1 VHAQVR
7 AHDLPALA
15 VAADRRPALV
25 EQAARVAGD
34 RVVEQPG
41 DAQAAGGAVFED
53 RELRPG
59 ARPVEQ
65 RGQRDRTAP
74 GERVAGGGQRAAGG
88 LAELVDEQ
96 LHGPAAHEPDV
107 DGLLVGDAVGDD
119 VRRGARQHLARVVHE
134 RALDAAAGDRAL
146 DAPEVVDEHLRARV
160 ERRGAERLDQRRRDD
175 APSRVEPLEGD
186 RLRPRERLH
195 AVTLPD
201 VVGWS
206 FGAAWQHDREQGDL
220 RPAAVWNATGKPSV
234 GRFAAASLEQRFGA
248 GRGLPGY
255 VWATGAPA
263 WIPDLIWDPRMA
275 SVQGAHEAGLHCA
288 VGLPL
293 GAGEAFEGVLELFS
307 DHRREVDADR
317 LGWLAGVSAL
327 VAEHL
332 TRSRPRG

>member
-1 VHAQVR
+1 
-7 AHDLPALA
+7 
-15 VAADRRPALV
+15 
-25 EQAARVAGD
+25 
-34 RVVEQPG
+34 
-41 DAQAAGGAVFED
+41 
-53 RELRPG
+53 
-59 ARPVEQ
+59 
-65 RGQRDRTAP
+65 
-74 GERVAGGGQRAAGG
+74 
-88 LAELVDEQ
+88 
-96 LHGPAAHEPDV
+96 
-107 DGLLVGDAVGDD
+107 
-119 VRRGARQHLARVVHE
+119 
-134 RALDAAAGDRAL
+134 
-146 DAPEVVDEHLRARV
+146 
-160 ERRGAERLDQRRRDD
+160 
-175 APSRVEPLEGD
+175 
-186 RLRPRERLH
+186 
-195 AVTLPD
+195 
-201 VVGWS
+201 
-206 FGAAWQHDREQGDL
+206 
-220 RPAAVWNATGKPSV
+220 VWNATGKPSV